1 MNDKWNK
8 TNDKNK
14 AKQNKKSEPFG
25 SRFCMSE
32 FD

>member
-14 AKQNKKSEPFG
+14 AKQNKKSGPKGPQF
-25 SRFCMSE
+25 FC
-32 FD
+32 